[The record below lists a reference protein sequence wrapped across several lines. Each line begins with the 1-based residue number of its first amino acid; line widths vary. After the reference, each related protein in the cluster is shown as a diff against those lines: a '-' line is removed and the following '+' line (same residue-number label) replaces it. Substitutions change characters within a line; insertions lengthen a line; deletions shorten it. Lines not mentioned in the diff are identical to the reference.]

1 MARATPSRGKGKN
14 LPAGH
19 RQWLWVF
26 PVRLDAKV
34 FSPFL
39 SECGHFWK
47 PAMNPVAPAVTRN
60 RRTAASADHPFA
72 SLSIPVTPT
81 HTLLLDADPTT
92 HDPVTAKREA
102 LRRYFHQTCEIYD
115 RLFSLIKNDEAYYV
129 RHEPLRHP
137 LIFYVAHPAVFYV
150 NKLTAARLVPGRL
163 DPKLEAMM
171 AVGVDEMSWDD
182 LNTAHYDWPSV
193 QAVRHYRLRVR
204 ELVDGLI
211 TTMPLDLP
219 IRQDSPAWMILMGIE
234 HERIHLETSS
244 VIMRMMPLDDLR
256 RGGDLTPDEARL
268 WAACAP
274 AGTPPENAWIPVEGR
289 TIQLGKPATDRAYGW
304 DNEYGVEEVTLPSFR
319 AARQLVSNA
328 EFLAFVEAG
337 GYRDESLW
345 TEEGRGW
352 LGYTGARHPRFWIE
366 RQGGHLQRNLLEEI
380 PLPRDWPAEVNCL
393 EAQAY
398 CAWLAR
404 ETGENVLLPT
414 EAHCHALRADA
425 MAATAGRLEFDQ
437 ATWREA
443 PGNINLEKFAS
454 SCPVTMFP
462 QGDFFDVVG
471 NVWQWTR
478 TPIMP
483 FNGFGVHPLYDDF
496 SVPTFDGRHNLMLG
510 GSWISTGNVAIASA
524 RYAFRRHFFQHAGF
538 RTIVEEPGSEAI
550 TTGSRLYETDGLV
563 TQYLEFHYGDM
574 ASGTGE
580 GTLPFDVPNFPK
592 ACVEATMPLVPSDR
606 RRRCLDIGCSVGR
619 STFEFARHFAHVD
632 GVDFSARFI
641 QSGVRL
647 QEGGE
652 VLYEIPT
659 EGELTTTR
667 SVSLA
672 RLGLTVPAARVLF
685 TQGDACNL
693 KPVATGYDLVF
704 AGNLIDRLYD
714 PALFLAEIVDRILAG
729 GLLVITSPYTW
740 LEDYTPR
747 EKWLGGRREHGEPL
761 TTFAGLARTLGQ
773 AFDLAHRQDI
783 PFVIRE
789 TARKHQHTVAEMTA
803 WRRHG

>member
-1 MARATPSRGKGKN
+1 M
-14 LPAGH
+14 
-19 RQWLWVF
+19 
-26 PVRLDAKV
+26 
-34 FSPFL
+34 
-39 SECGHFWK
+39 
-47 PAMNPVAPAVTRN
+47 
-60 RRTAASADHPFA
+60 
-72 SLSIPVTPT
+72 PVTPT
-81 HTLLLDADPTT
+81 HTLLLDADPFAD
-92 HDPVTAKREA
+92 DPVATKREA
-102 LRRYFHQTCEIYD
+102 LRKYFHQTCEIYD
-115 RLFSLIKNDEAYYV
+115 RLFALIKNDEAYYV

-137 LIFYVAHPAVFYV
+137 LIFYFAHPAVFYV

-163 DPKLEAMM
+163 DPKLEAIM

-193 QAVRHYRLRVR
+193 QAVRDYRLRVR
-204 ELVDGLI
+204 NLVDDLI
-211 TTMPLDLP
+211 TTMPLDFP
-219 IRQDSPAWMILMGIE
+219 IRQDAPGWLILMGIE

-244 VIMRMMPLDDLR
+244 VIMRMMPLEDLR
-256 RGGDLTPDEARL
+256 RGHDLTSDEKKL
-268 WAACAP
+268 WASCHEV
-274 AGTPPENAWIPVEGR
+274 GTPPANQWLPVAGR
-289 TIQLGKPATDRAYGW
+289 TVQLGKRASDRTYGW
-304 DNEYGVEEVTLPSFR
+304 DNEYGTEEVSLPSFR

-328 EFLAFVEAG
+328 ELLAFVEAG

-352 LGYTGARHPRFWIE
+352 RGYTGARHPRFWIE
-366 RQGGHLQRNLLEEI
+366 HEGGYLQRNLLEEI
-380 PLPRDWPAEVNCL
+380 PLPLDWPAEVNCL
-393 EAQAY
+393 ESQAY

-414 EAHCHALRADA
+414 EAHWHALRDD
-425 MAATAGRLEFDQ
+425 ATAGRGGFDQ
-437 ATWREA
+437 ATWHEA
-443 PGNINLEKFAS
+443 PGNINLETFAS
-454 SCPVTMFP
+454 SAPVTKYP
-462 QGDFFDVVG
+462 QGTFFDVIG

-483 FNGFGVHPLYDDF
+483 LGGFEVHPLYDDF
-496 SVPTFDGRHNLMLG
+496 SVPTFDGRHNLIMG
-510 GSWISTGNVAIASA
+510 GSWISTGNEALASA
-524 RYAFRRHFFQHAGF
+524 RYAFRRHFFQHAGL
-538 RTIVEEPGSEAI
+538 RTIVEERGSEAM

-563 TQYLEFHYGDM
+563 TQYLEFHYGDA
-574 ASGTGE
+574 ASGTDDGQ
-580 GTLPFDVPNFPK
+580 LLFAVPNFPK
-592 ACVEATMPLVPSDR
+592 ACVEATMPLVPADR

-619 STFEFARHFAHVD
+619 STFEFARHFAQVD

-652 VLYEIPT
+652 VHYEIPT

-667 SVSLA
+667 SVSLE
-672 RLGLTVPAARVLF
+672 RLGLGEPGSRVLF

-693 KPVATGYDLVF
+693 RPVATEYDLVF

-714 PALFLAEIVDRILAG
+714 PALFLTGIVDRILAG

-761 TTFAGLARTLGQ
+761 TTFDGLARTLGR
-773 AFDLAHRQDI
+773 AFDLVHRQDI

-789 TARKHQHTVAEMTA
+789 TARKRQHTVAEMTA
-803 WRRHG
+803 WRRRG